1 MSPITGVR
9 KEEVIMSKT
18 KGSVL
23 QQALEAADHLPF
35 EDQETLIELLKQ
47 RFVER
52 RRLEIAGSAQEA
64 IRAVREGRAKYG
76 NIDDLKKDL
85 LGKP

>member
-1 MSPITGVR
+1 MT
-9 KEEVIMSKT
+9 KA

-35 EDQETLIELLKQ
+35 EDQETLIELLER
-47 RFVER
+47 RFVEK
-52 RRLEIAGSAQEA
+52 RRLEIARNAQEA
-64 IRAVREGRAKYG
+64 IGAVREGRAKYG

>member
-1 MSPITGVR
+1 MT
-9 KEEVIMSKT
+9 KA

-35 EDQETLIELLKQ
+35 EDQETLIELLER
-47 RFVER
+47 RFVEK
-52 RRLEIAGSAQEA
+52 RRLEIARNAQEA
-64 IRAVREGRAKYG
+64 IGAVREGRAKYG

-85 LGKP
+85 LVDIGKHDEVY

>member
-1 MSPITGVR
+1 
-9 KEEVIMSKT
+9 MSKT

-35 EDQETLIELLKQ
+35 EDQETLIELLER
-47 RFVER
+47 RFVEK
-52 RRLEIAGSAQEA
+52 RRLEIARNAQDT

-76 NIDDLKKDL
+76 NIDDLRKDL